1 MSEYQYY
8 EFQAIERPLSER
20 QMLELR
26 AYSTRAHITSTS
38 FVNDYSFGSFK
49 VAALRA
55 TPMPGWRSISIHSS
69 TLPIWGTRILKLRLP
84 SRLLTLIEEN
94 GMTEGKNYC
103 SRFTNEHGEE
113 WQFEYS
119 YGTGEGILKGSDVDW
134 QTYRVVD
141 GHALGLI
148 LSQEE
153 LLWLRK
159 VWADATAGQS
169 ACCGIRRNSH
179 KG

>member
-49 VAALRA
+49 GNADAWMEKYFDSFIYLA
-55 TPMPGWRSISIHSS
+55 N
-69 TLPIWGTRILKLRLP
+69 WGTRILKLRLP

-103 SRFTNEHGEE
+103 SMFTNEHGEE

-159 VWADATAGQS
+159 VWADATTG
-169 ACCGIRRNSH
+169 
-179 KG
+179 